1 MKKFLLIFFV
11 ALVLSSN
18 GFAKEI
24 IDKSNDDIEK
34 YNSQILNQSELN
46 DFLRAGFEIVKEGKN
61 LSSIIYV
68 LKRGDQY
75 IGCRGEE
82 GIKETICYEIEFN
95 R

>member
-1 MKKFLLIFFV
+1 MKKLLLTILFT
-11 ALVLSSN
+11 LVLS
-18 GFAKEI
+18 GGVFAKEI
-24 IDKSNDDIEK
+24 LSENNDNLSI
-34 YNSQILNQSELN
+34 YNSQILKQSELN
-46 DFLRAGFEIVKEGKN
+46 DFLKAGFEIVNEAKN
-61 LSSIIYV
+61 LTSIIYV